1 MRKTYFVHLFL
12 VPSDN
17 IDSQFKMKDLV
28 NYQAGETGRA
38 ECARSLAASR
48 RLDEP
53 VIWKVSI
60 LHKTTLLQEK
70 SQEFL

>member
-1 MRKTYFVHLFL
+1 MRKTYFIYLFL

-17 IDSQFKMKDLV
+17 IDPQFKMKDLV

-38 ECARSLAASR
+38 KCARSFAASR

-53 VIWKVSI
+53 VIWEVSI
-60 LHKTTLLQEK
+60 
-70 SQEFL
+70 